1 MKKYKLVLVKKETS
15 KDSGFKYL
23 RLEYAPAD
31 EVKADGFNADI
42 LSALTTIT
50 NNTQRNIVDVL
61 SSRTFTADGKPD
73 VAASDKFCNEVG
85 PAFGTLKEKGILC
98 DVEDVEVKVSPYYR
112 INGGVVDT
120 SATYDTIT
128 VQVVLNPATG
138 QPFVN
143 NAAQGKANSR
153 LRNGTSMYITV
164 EAYNKQKQAEASV
177 TTMTDA
183 VTAQLATATVGDDNE
198 F

>member
-1 MKKYKLVLVKKETS
+1 MKKYKLVTVKSEVS

-31 EVKADGFNADI
+31 SLSVNGFDADI
-42 LSALTTIT
+42 LSALETIT

-61 SSRTFTADGKPD
+61 SSRVFTADGKPD
-73 VAASDKFCNEVG
+73 IAASDTFCKTVG
-85 PAFGTLKEKGILC
+85 PAFKALMEKNILF
-98 DVEDVEVKVSPYYR
+98 DVEEVEVKVAPYYR
-112 INGGVVDT
+112 INNGVVDT
-120 SATYDTIT
+120 SSSHDTMT

-153 LRNGTSMYITV
+153 LRNGTNMYITV
-164 EAYNKQKQAEASV
+164 ESYNQKQQQQAEVTMSDNDVITQLSSASV
-177 TTMTDA
+177 
-183 VTAQLATATVGDDNE
+183 VDNE

>member
-1 MKKYKLVLVKKETS
+1 MKKYKLVVVKSETS
-15 KDSGFKYL
+15 ENGFKYL

-31 EVKADGFNADI
+31 SLSVDGFDADI

-61 SSRTFTADGKPD
+61 SSRQFNADGTPNID
-73 VAASDKFCNEVG
+73 ASDKFCKEVG
-85 PAFGTLKEKGILC
+85 PAFKALKEKNILF

-112 INGGVVDT
+112 VNNGVADT
-120 SATYDTIT
+120 SVTYDTMV

-138 QPFVN
+138 QPFVA

-153 LRNGTSMYITV
+153 LRNGTNMYITV
-164 EAYNKQKQAEASV
+164 EAYNKQQQAEAAV
-177 TTMTDA
+177 TTLSGNA
-183 VTAQLATATVGDDNE
+183 AAQLANATVEDDNE

>member
-1 MKKYKLVLVKKETS
+1 MKYKLVLVKKETS

-31 EVKADGFNADI
+31 EVNAEGFDTDI
-42 LSALTTIT
+42 LSALSTIT
-50 NNTQRNIVDVL
+50 NNTERKIVDVL

-73 VAASDKFCNEVG
+73 IAASDAFCKTVG
-85 PAFGTLKEKGILC
+85 PAFKELMENNLLF
-98 DVEDVEVKVSPYYR
+98 DVEEVEVNVAPYYSLN
-112 INGGVVDT
+112 NGVADRST
-120 SATYDTIT
+120 THTT
-128 VQVVLNPATG
+128 MKVQVVLNPATG
-138 QPFVN
+138 RPFVA

-153 LRNGTSMYITV
+153 LRNGTTMYITV

-177 TTMTDA
+177 TTMTDT
-183 VTAQLATATVGDDNE
+183 VTAQLANATVTDDNE

>member
-1 MKKYKLVLVKKETS
+1 MKKYKLVVVKSEQS
-15 KDSGFKYL
+15 KDNGFKYL

-31 EVKADGFNADI
+31 SLSVDGFDADI

-73 VAASDKFCNEVG
+73 VAASEKFCNEVG
-85 PAFGTLKEKGILC
+85 PAFGTLKEKGILF

-120 SATYDTIT
+120 SATYDTMT

-153 LRNGTSMYITV
+153 LRNGTSMYVTV

-177 TTMTDA
+177 TTMTDNVA
-183 VTAQLATATVGDDNE
+183 AQLANATVTDDNE

>member
-1 MKKYKLVLVKKETS
+1 MKKYKLVTVKSEIS

-31 EVKADGFNADI
+31 SLSVNGFDADI
-42 LSALTTIT
+42 LSALETIT

-61 SSRTFTADGKPD
+61 SSRVFTADGKPD
-73 VAASDKFCNEVG
+73 IAASDTFCKTVG
-85 PAFGTLKEKGILC
+85 PAFKALMEKNILF
-98 DVEDVEVKVSPYYR
+98 DVEEVEVKVAPYYR
-112 INGGVVDT
+112 INNGVVDT
-120 SATYDTIT
+120 SSSHDTMT

-153 LRNGTSMYITV
+153 LRNGTNMYITV
-164 EAYNKQKQAEASV
+164 ENYNKKQQQQAEV
-177 TTMTDA
+177 TMTDND
-183 VTAQLATATVGDDNE
+183 VITQLSSASIVDNE

>member
-1 MKKYKLVLVKKETS
+1 MKKYKLVTVKSEIS

-31 EVKADGFNADI
+31 SLSVNGFDADI
-42 LSALTTIT
+42 LSALETIT

-61 SSRTFTADGKPD
+61 SSRVFTADGKPD
-73 VAASDKFCNEVG
+73 IAASDTFCKTVG
-85 PAFGTLKEKGILC
+85 PAFKALMEKNILF
-98 DVEDVEVKVSPYYR
+98 DVEEVEVKVAPYYR
-112 INGGVVDT
+112 INNGVVDT
-120 SATYDTIT
+120 SSSHDTMT

-153 LRNGTSMYITV
+153 LRNGTNMYITV
-164 EAYNKQKQAEASV
+164 ESYNQKQQQQAEVTMSDNDVITQLSSASV
-177 TTMTDA
+177 
-183 VTAQLATATVGDDNE
+183 VDNE

>member
-1 MKKYKLVLVKKETS
+1 MKKYKLVTVKSEVS

-31 EVKADGFNADI
+31 SLSVNGFDADI
-42 LSALTTIT
+42 LSALETIT

-61 SSRTFTADGKPD
+61 SSRVFTADGKPD
-73 VAASDKFCNEVG
+73 ITASDAFCKTVG
-85 PAFGTLKEKGILC
+85 PAFKALMEKNILF
-98 DVEDVEVKVSPYYR
+98 DVEEVEVKVAPYYR
-112 INGGVVDT
+112 INNGVVDT
-120 SATYDTIT
+120 SSSHDTMT

-153 LRNGTSMYITV
+153 LRNGTNMYITV
-164 EAYNKQKQAEASV
+164 ESYNQKQQQQAEVTMSDKDVIAQLSSASV
-177 TTMTDA
+177 
-183 VTAQLATATVGDDNE
+183 VDNE

>member
-1 MKKYKLVLVKKETS
+1 MKYKLVLVKKETS

-31 EVKADGFNADI
+31 EVKAEGFDAKI
-42 LSALTTIT
+42 LSAFTTIT
-50 NNTQRNIVDVL
+50 NNTERKIVDVL

-73 VAASDKFCNEVG
+73 IAASEAFCKTVG
-85 PAFGTLKEKGILC
+85 PAFKTLMENNILF
-98 DVEDVEVKVSPYYR
+98 DVEDVEVKVAPYYSLN
-112 INGGVVDT
+112 NGVADT
-120 SATYDTIT
+120 STTHDTMT

-138 QPFVN
+138 RPFVA

-153 LRNGTSMYITV
+153 LRNGTTMYITV

-177 TTMTDA
+177 TTMTDT
-183 VTAQLATATVGDDNE
+183 VTTQLANATVADDNE

>member
-1 MKKYKLVLVKKETS
+1 MKKYKLVVVKSETS
-15 KDSGFKYL
+15 ENGFKYL

-31 EVKADGFNADI
+31 AVKADGFDADI

-61 SSRTFTADGKPD
+61 SSRQFNADGTPNID
-73 VAASDKFCNEVG
+73 ASDKFCKEVG
-85 PAFGTLKEKGILC
+85 PAFKALKEKNILF

-120 SATYDTIT
+120 SVTYDKMT

-138 QPFVN
+138 QPFVA

-153 LRNGTSMYITV
+153 LRNGTTMYITV

-177 TTMTDA
+177 TTMTDNVA
-183 VTAQLATATVGDDNE
+183 AQLANATVDDNE

>member
-1 MKKYKLVLVKKETS
+1 MKYKLVLVKKETS

-31 EVKADGFNADI
+31 EVKADGFDADI
-42 LSALTTIT
+42 LSALSTIT
-50 NNTQRNIVDVL
+50 NNTERKIVDVL

-73 VAASDKFCNEVG
+73 VAASDTFCKTVG
-85 PAFGTLKEKGILC
+85 PAFKALMEKNILF
-98 DVEDVEVKVSPYYR
+98 DVDEVEVKVAPYYR
-112 INGGVVDT
+112 INNGVVDT
-120 SATYDTIT
+120 STTHDTMT
-128 VQVVLNPATG
+128 VQIVLNPATG

-153 LRNGTSMYITV
+153 LRNGTTMYVTV

-183 VTAQLATATVGDDNE
+183 VTAQLANATVTDDNE

>member
-1 MKKYKLVLVKKETS
+1 MKKYKLVTVKSEVS

-31 EVKADGFNADI
+31 SLSVNGFDADI
-42 LSALTTIT
+42 LSALETIT

-61 SSRTFTADGKPD
+61 SSRVFTADGKPD
-73 VAASDKFCNEVG
+73 IAASDTFCKTVG
-85 PAFGTLKEKGILC
+85 PAFKALMEKNILF
-98 DVEDVEVKVSPYYR
+98 DVEEVEGKVAPYYR
-112 INGGVVDT
+112 INNGVVDT
-120 SATYDTIT
+120 SSSHDTMT

-153 LRNGTSMYITV
+153 LRNGTNMYITV
-164 EAYNKQKQAEASV
+164 ENYNKKQQQQAEV
-177 TTMTDA
+177 TMTDND
-183 VTAQLATATVGDDNE
+183 VITQLSSATVVDNE

>member
-1 MKKYKLVLVKKETS
+1 MKKYKLVVVKSETS
-15 KDSGFKYL
+15 ENGFKYL

-31 EVKADGFNADI
+31 AVKADGFDADI

-73 VAASDKFCNEVG
+73 VAASDTFCKTVG
-85 PAFGTLKEKGILC
+85 PAFKALMEKNILF
-98 DVEDVEVKVSPYYR
+98 DVDEVEVKVAPYYR
-112 INGGVVDT
+112 INNGVVDT
-120 SATYDTIT
+120 STTHDTMT

-138 QPFVN
+138 QPFVA

-153 LRNGTSMYITV
+153 LRNGTNMYITV

-177 TTMTDA
+177 TTMTGNVA
-183 VTAQLATATVGDDNE
+183 TQLANATVEDDNE

>member
-23 RLEYAPAD
+23 RLEYAPVD
-31 EVKADGFNADI
+31 EVKADGFDTDI
-42 LSALTTIT
+42 LSALSTIT
-50 NNTQRNIVDVL
+50 NNTERKIVDVL

-73 VAASDKFCNEVG
+73 VAASDAFCKTVG
-85 PAFGTLKEKGILC
+85 PAFKALMEKNILF
-98 DVEDVEVKVSPYYR
+98 DVDEVEVKVAPYYR
-112 INGGVVDT
+112 INNGVVDT
-120 SATYDTIT
+120 STTHDTMT

-164 EAYNKQKQAEASV
+164 EAYNRQKQAEASV
-177 TTMTDA
+177 TTMTGD

>member
-1 MKKYKLVLVKKETS
+1 MKKYKLVTVKSEVS

-31 EVKADGFNADI
+31 SLSVNGFDADI
-42 LSALTTIT
+42 LSALETIT

-61 SSRTFTADGKPD
+61 SSRVFTADGKPD
-73 VAASDKFCNEVG
+73 IAASDTFCKTVG
-85 PAFGTLKEKGILC
+85 PAFKALMEKNILF
-98 DVEDVEVKVSPYYR
+98 DVEEVEVKVAPYYR
-112 INGGVVDT
+112 INNGVVDT
-120 SATYDTIT
+120 SSSHDTMT

-153 LRNGTSMYITV
+153 LRNGTNMYITV
-164 EAYNKQKQAEASV
+164 ENYNKKQQQQAEV
-177 TTMTDA
+177 TMTDDN
-183 VTAQLATATVGDDNE
+183 VIAQLSSASVVDNE

>member
-1 MKKYKLVLVKKETS
+1 MKKYKLVTVKSEIS

-31 EVKADGFNADI
+31 SLSVNGFDADI
-42 LSALTTIT
+42 LSALETIT

-61 SSRTFTADGKPD
+61 SSRVFTADGKPD
-73 VAASDKFCNEVG
+73 IAASDTFCKTVG
-85 PAFGTLKEKGILC
+85 PAFKALMEKNILF
-98 DVEDVEVKVSPYYR
+98 DVEEVEVKVAPYYR
-112 INGGVVDT
+112 INNGVVDT
-120 SATYDTIT
+120 SSSHDTMT

-153 LRNGTSMYITV
+153 LRNGTNMYITV
-164 EAYNKQKQAEASV
+164 ENYNKKQQQQAEV
-177 TTMTDA
+177 TMTDNN
-183 VTAQLATATVGDDNE
+183 VIDQLSSASIADNE

>member
-1 MKKYKLVLVKKETS
+1 MKKYKLVTVKSEVSKE
-15 KDSGFKYL
+15 SGFKYL

-31 EVKADGFNADI
+31 SLSVNGFDADI
-42 LSALTTIT
+42 LSALETIT

-61 SSRTFTADGKPD
+61 SSRVFTADGKPD
-73 VAASDKFCNEVG
+73 IAASDTFCKTVG
-85 PAFGTLKEKGILC
+85 PAFKALMEKNILF
-98 DVEDVEVKVSPYYR
+98 DVEEVEVKVAPYYR
-112 INGGVVDT
+112 INNGVVDT
-120 SATYDTIT
+120 SSSHDTMT

-153 LRNGTSMYITV
+153 LRNGTNMYITV
-164 EAYNKQKQAEASV
+164 ENYNKKQQQQAEV
-177 TTMTDA
+177 TMTDNN
-183 VTAQLATATVGDDNE
+183 VITQLSSATVVDNE

>member
-1 MKKYKLVLVKKETS
+1 MKKYKLVVVKSEAS
-15 KDSGFKYL
+15 ENGFKYL

-31 EVKADGFNADI
+31 AVKADGFDADI

-61 SSRTFTADGKPD
+61 SSRQFNADGTPNID
-73 VAASDKFCNEVG
+73 ASDKFCKEVG
-85 PAFGTLKEKGILC
+85 PAFKALKEKNILF

-112 INGGVVDT
+112 LNNGVADT
-120 SATYDTIT
+120 STTFDTMT

-138 QPFVN
+138 QPFVA

-183 VTAQLATATVGDDNE
+183 VTAQLANATVTDDNE

>member
-1 MKKYKLVLVKKETS
+1 MKKYKLVVVKSEQS
-15 KDSGFKYL
+15 KDNGFKYL

-31 EVKADGFNADI
+31 SLSVDGFDADI

-73 VAASDKFCNEVG
+73 VAASDTFCKTVG
-85 PAFGTLKEKGILC
+85 PAFKALMEKNILF
-98 DVEDVEVKVSPYYR
+98 DVDEVEVKVAPYYR
-112 INGGVVDT
+112 INNGVVDT
-120 SATYDTIT
+120 STTHDTMT

-153 LRNGTSMYITV
+153 LRNGTTMYVTV

-177 TTMTDA
+177 TTMTDT
-183 VTAQLATATVGDDNE
+183 VTAQLANATVSDDNE

>member
-1 MKKYKLVLVKKETS
+1 MKKYKLVTVKSEVS

-31 EVKADGFNADI
+31 SLSVNGFDADI
-42 LSALTTIT
+42 LSALETIT

-61 SSRTFTADGKPD
+61 SSRVFTADGKPD
-73 VAASDKFCNEVG
+73 IAASDTFCKTVG
-85 PAFGTLKEKGILC
+85 PAFKALMEKNILF
-98 DVEDVEVKVSPYYR
+98 DVEEVEVKVAPYYR
-112 INGGVVDT
+112 INNGVVDT
-120 SATYDTIT
+120 SSSHDTMT

-153 LRNGTSMYITV
+153 LRNGTNMYITV
-164 EAYNKQKQAEASV
+164 ENYNKKQQQQAEVTMSDNNVITQLSSASV
-177 TTMTDA
+177 
-183 VTAQLATATVGDDNE
+183 VDNE

>member
-1 MKKYKLVLVKKETS
+1 MKKYKLVTVKSEIS

-31 EVKADGFNADI
+31 SLSVNGFDADI
-42 LSALTTIT
+42 LSALETIT

-61 SSRTFTADGKPD
+61 SSRVFTADGKPD
-73 VAASDKFCNEVG
+73 IAASDTFCKTVG
-85 PAFGTLKEKGILC
+85 PAFKALMEKNILF
-98 DVEDVEVKVSPYYR
+98 DVEEVEVKVAPYYR
-112 INGGVVDT
+112 INNGVVDT
-120 SATYDTIT
+120 SASHDTMT

-153 LRNGTSMYITV
+153 LRNGTNMYITV
-164 EAYNKQKQAEASV
+164 ENYNKKQQQQAEV
-177 TTMTDA
+177 TMTDND
-183 VTAQLATATVGDDNE
+183 VITQLSSASVVDNE

>member
-1 MKKYKLVLVKKETS
+1 MKKYKLVTVKSEVS

-31 EVKADGFNADI
+31 SLSVNGFDADI
-42 LSALTTIT
+42 LSALETIT

-61 SSRTFTADGKPD
+61 SSRVFTADGKPD
-73 VAASDKFCNEVG
+73 IAASDTFCKTVG
-85 PAFGTLKEKGILC
+85 PAFKALMEKNILF
-98 DVEDVEVKVSPYYR
+98 DVEEVEVKVAPYYR
-112 INGGVVDT
+112 INNGVVDT
-120 SATYDTIT
+120 SSSHDTMT

-153 LRNGTSMYITV
+153 LRNGTNMYITV
-164 EAYNKQKQAEASV
+164 ENYNKKQQQQAEV
-177 TTMTDA
+177 TMTDNN
-183 VTAQLATATVGDDNE
+183 VIAQLSSATVVDNE

>member
-1 MKKYKLVLVKKETS
+1 MKYKLVLVKKETS
-15 KDSGFKYL
+15 ENGLKYL

-31 EVKADGFNADI
+31 EVKVEGFDDKI
-42 LSALTTIT
+42 LSALSTIT

-73 VAASDKFCNEVG
+73 VAASEKFCNEVG
-85 PAFGTLKEKGILC
+85 PAFGTLKEKGILF

-120 SATYDTIT
+120 SVTYDKMT

-138 QPFVN
+138 QPFVA

-153 LRNGTSMYITV
+153 LRNGTTMYVTV

-177 TTMTDA
+177 TTATSHVA
-183 VTAQLATATVGDDNE
+183 AQLANATVEDDNE

>member
-1 MKKYKLVLVKKETS
+1 MKKYKLVTVKSEVS

-31 EVKADGFNADI
+31 SLSVNGFDADI
-42 LSALTTIT
+42 LSALETIT

-61 SSRTFTADGKPD
+61 SSRVFTADGKPD
-73 VAASDKFCNEVG
+73 IAASDTFCKTVG
-85 PAFGTLKEKGILC
+85 PAFKALMEKNILF
-98 DVEDVEVKVSPYYR
+98 DVEEVEVKVAPYYR
-112 INGGVVDT
+112 INNGVVDT
-120 SATYDTIT
+120 SASHDTMT

-153 LRNGTSMYITV
+153 LRNGTNMYITV
-164 EAYNKQKQAEASV
+164 ENYNKKQQQQAEV
-177 TTMTDA
+177 TMTDNN
-183 VTAQLATATVGDDNE
+183 VITQLSSASVDDE

>member
-1 MKKYKLVLVKKETS
+1 MKKYKLVTVKSEVS

-31 EVKADGFNADI
+31 SLSVNGFDADI
-42 LSALTTIT
+42 LSALETIT

-61 SSRTFTADGKPD
+61 SSRVFTADGKPD
-73 VAASDKFCNEVG
+73 IAASDTFCKTVG
-85 PAFGTLKEKGILC
+85 PAFKALMEKNILF
-98 DVEDVEVKVSPYYR
+98 DVEEVEVKVAPYYR
-112 INGGVVDT
+112 INNGVVDT
-120 SATYDTIT
+120 SSSHDTMT

-153 LRNGTSMYITV
+153 LRNGTNMYITV
-164 EAYNKQKQAEASV
+164 ESYNQKQQQQAEV
-177 TTMTDA
+177 TMSDNNVIT
-183 VTAQLATATVGDDNE
+183 QLSSATVVDNE

>member
-1 MKKYKLVLVKKETS
+1 MKKYKLVVVKSEAS
-15 KDSGFKYL
+15 ENGFKYL

-31 EVKADGFNADI
+31 AVKADGFDADI

-61 SSRTFTADGKPD
+61 SSRQFNADGTPNID
-73 VAASDKFCNEVG
+73 ASDKFCKTVG
-85 PAFGTLKEKGILC
+85 PAFKALMEKNILF

-112 INGGVVDT
+112 LNNGVADT
-120 SATYDTIT
+120 STTFDTMT

-177 TTMTDA
+177 TTMTDT
-183 VTAQLATATVGDDNE
+183 VTAQLANATVSDDNE

>member
-1 MKKYKLVLVKKETS
+1 MKKYKLVTVKSEIS

-31 EVKADGFNADI
+31 SLSVNGFDADI
-42 LSALTTIT
+42 LSALETIT

-61 SSRTFTADGKPD
+61 SSRVFTADGKPD
-73 VAASDKFCNEVG
+73 IAASDTFCKTVG
-85 PAFGTLKEKGILC
+85 PAFKALMEKNILF
-98 DVEDVEVKVSPYYR
+98 DVEEVEVKVAPYYR
-112 INGGVVDT
+112 INNGIVDT
-120 SATYDTIT
+120 SSSHDTMT

-153 LRNGTSMYITV
+153 LRNGTNMYITV
-164 EAYNKQKQAEASV
+164 ENYNKKQQQQAEV
-177 TTMTDA
+177 TMTDNN
-183 VTAQLATATVGDDNE
+183 VIDQLSSASIVDNE

>member
-1 MKKYKLVLVKKETS
+1 MKKYKLVLVKSETS
-15 KDSGFKYL
+15 ENGFKYL

-31 EVKADGFNADI
+31 TVKADGFDADI

-61 SSRTFTADGKPD
+61 SSRQFNADGTPNID
-73 VAASDKFCNEVG
+73 ASDKFCKEVG
-85 PAFGTLKEKGILC
+85 PAFKALKEKNILF

-112 INGGVVDT
+112 LNNGVADT
-120 SATYDTIT
+120 STTFDTMT

-138 QPFVN
+138 QPFVA

-153 LRNGTSMYITV
+153 LRNGASMYVTV

-177 TTMTDA
+177 TTMTDT
-183 VTAQLATATVGDDNE
+183 VTAQLANATVTDDNE

>member
-1 MKKYKLVLVKKETS
+1 MKKYKLVTVKSEVS

-31 EVKADGFNADI
+31 SLSVNGFDADI
-42 LSALTTIT
+42 LSALETIT

-61 SSRTFTADGKPD
+61 SSRVFTADGKPD
-73 VAASDKFCNEVG
+73 IAASDTFCKTVG
-85 PAFGTLKEKGILC
+85 PAFKALMEKNILF
-98 DVEDVEVKVSPYYR
+98 DVEEVEVKVAPYYR
-112 INGGVVDT
+112 INNGVVDT
-120 SATYDTIT
+120 SSHHDTMT

-153 LRNGTSMYITV
+153 LRNGTNMYITV
-164 EAYNKQKQAEASV
+164 ENYNKKQQQQAEV
-177 TTMTDA
+177 TMTDNN
-183 VTAQLATATVGDDNE
+183 VITQLSSATIVDNE

>member
-1 MKKYKLVLVKKETS
+1 MKKYKLVTVKSEVS

-31 EVKADGFNADI
+31 SLSVNGFDADI
-42 LSALTTIT
+42 LSALETIT

-61 SSRTFTADGKPD
+61 SSRVFTADGKPD
-73 VAASDKFCNEVG
+73 IAASDTFCKTVG
-85 PAFGTLKEKGILC
+85 PAFKALMEKNILF
-98 DVEDVEVKVSPYYR
+98 DVEEVEVKVAPYYR
-112 INGGVVDT
+112 INNGVVDT
-120 SATYDTIT
+120 SSSHDTMT

-153 LRNGTSMYITV
+153 LRNGTNMYITV
-164 EAYNKQKQAEASV
+164 ENYNKKQQQQAEV
-177 TTMTDA
+177 TMTDNN
-183 VTAQLATATVGDDNE
+183 VITQLSSATVVDNE